1 MGNVPDRQQR
11 ILKLVERNLRATID
25 GGMTRKR
32 IENHEYDGVHMELDG
47 HDLLNFGSCA
57 YSGLDTDPRTKAGA
71 IDAVERY
78 GPVYSSSTIYASVPL
93 YDELED
99 LLSRMLGANVIAMAT
114 TTLAHVA
121 WFLVGFKPTDRIL
134 ADIQVHATVHQAGDL
149 LKSRGYEID
158 LLPHNDWDKLE
169 AAIAEASETAE
180 RVWYLADG
188 IYSMHGDM
196 IDMDVINDLM
206 DRYPKLHLYIDDAHG
221 ISWAG
226 PYGRGHVLGNRP
238 MDDRMVVAGSL
249 AKGFGSGGAFLALP
263 NDEAEEMVRTT
274 SGAMFFSG
282 PVHPAQLGAAIAAT
296 RIHLSPEIP
305 KRQEALRE
313 RIALTNKLLKAYD
326 LPIIDVSETPIFFV
340 EVGAVDKAVEV
351 AVRVKDAGF
360 YLNMAVFPAV
370 PHGRAGIRFAVTL
383 HHGLED
389 IELMIETLSVAYRSV
404 IEEEMVIELTD
415 GADDPAPIRPAV
427 AQ

>member
-1 MGNVPDRQQR
+1 MTSAPDRQQR

-25 GGMTRKR
+25 GGMTRLR
-32 IENHEYDGVHMELDG
+32 IENEIYDGVNIELG
-47 HDLLNFGSCA
+47 GRELVNFGSCA

-71 IDAVERY
+71 IEAVQRY
-78 GPVYSSSTIYASVPL
+78 GPVYSSSTIFASVPL

-99 LLSRMLGANVIAMAT
+99 LLSEMLGANVIAMAT

-121 WFLVGFKPTDRIL
+121 FFLVGFKPTDAIL

-149 LKSRGYEID
+149 LKVRGYEID
-158 LLPHNDWDKLE
+158 LLPHNDWVRLE
-169 AAIAEASETAE
+169 QAIAEASETAE

-188 IYSMHGDM
+188 VYSMHGDTL
-196 IDMDVINDLM
+196 DMDVINDLM
-206 DRYPKLHLYIDDAHG
+206 DRYPKLHVYIDDAHG
-221 ISWAG
+221 ISWTG
-226 PYGRGHVLGNRP
+226 RYGRGHVLGNRP

-249 AKGFGSGGAFLALP
+249 AKGFGSGAAFLALP
-263 NDEAEEMVRTT
+263 NDEVEEIIRTT

-296 RIHLSPEIP
+296 RIHLGPEMP

-313 RIALTNKLLKAYD
+313 RIALANKLLLAHE
-326 LPIIDVSETPIFFV
+326 LPILDVSDTPIFFV
-340 EVGAVDKAVEV
+340 EVGAVDRAVEV
-351 AVRVKDAGF
+351 ARRVKDAGYF
-360 YLNMAVFPAV
+360 LNMAVFPAV

-383 HHGLED
+383 HHTPED
-389 IELMIETLSVAYRSV
+389 IEMMLEALAAAYRSV
-404 IEEEMVIELTD
+404 MGKDQVLDLVESP
-415 GADDPAPIRPAV
+415 ADV